1 MLVPFVE
8 SGFCGP
14 DGFGHREFGVG
25 CGRRDGGEAGSQ
37 RAVIETGIEDGGSQ
51 TLGSSAIAMSFRDSR
66 DEAMQAQATQVVG
79 DAAGGVLARLM
90 PEQCGE
96 VLANILVGEGSPDE
110 EEEEQDIE
118 QGLNPWIGEAQRR
131 GTLVVDGDGSLQVLE
146 GCLADEAVVTDAL
159 DVEQTPVGG
168 KADLAQFG
176 EIVDASADGEV
187 AGVVDGGLGSKSL
200 PLLVV
205 LLDAVLLVVDVQR
218 RHDAVGDDAGA
229 ELAGRAA
236 GDLAVEDQADLGG
249 TADVEVLADDLLEE
263 DTPQNRLIE
272 HLGERELG

>member
-14 DGFGHREFGVG
+14 DGFGDGELGVG

-96 VLANILVGEGSPDE
+96 VLANILVVEGSPDA
-110 EEEEQDIE
+110 EEEEQGIE
-118 QGLNPWIGEAQRR
+118 QGLNPWSGTAQSR

-146 GCLADEAVVTDAL
+146 GRLADEAVVTDTL
-159 DVEQTPVGG
+159 DVEQTSVGG
-168 KADLAQFG
+168 KADLAHFG
-176 EIVDASADGEV
+176 EVVDLSADGEV
-187 AGVVDGGLGSKSL
+187 AVGVVWGLRSKSL
-200 PLLVV
+200 L
-205 LLDAVLLVVDVQR
+205 
-218 RHDAVGDDAGA
+218 
-229 ELAGRAA
+229 
-236 GDLAVEDQADLGG
+236 
-249 TADVEVLADDLLEE
+249 
-263 DTPQNRLIE
+263 
-272 HLGERELG
+272 